1 MHICFIANEF
11 PLPDISY
18 GGIGTFLVSYSKIL
32 IENGHSVSIV
42 GTVNSKKDI
51 IEKKNGVE
59 IFYFQQSKIKGL
71 KWFFNSKKLS
81 KKISIIHKNKP
92 IDVIEAQEAGFAFI
106 KTPIGIR
113 KIIRMHGG
121 HSFFAE
127 FEGKKINFWK
137 FFQEK
142 KSFKKCDAV
151 IATSEFVKTQT
162 LKHINFEK
170 KPQTV
175 INNPILIDLF
185 SPQDKSKIIF
195 GSAVFAGTICEKKG
209 IRQLCLAIPKI
220 IEEFPEFHLYA
231 YGRDWFFPD
240 GRLYK
245 DWLLDQLSES
255 ILKHVTFL
263 KPVIYEELPNVYAK
277 GEICIFPSHVEVQ
290 GLVAPEAMSMQ
301 KPVIFTKFGPGPET
315 IDDEINGWLCDT
327 KSSDNIADTVIKV
340 FKMRKNFESIGK
352 LARKK
357 VINKFE
363 PKIIYNQNISFYE
376 SIIK

>member
-32 IENGHSVSIV
+32 IEYGHSVSIV

-255 ILKHVTFL
+255 ILRHVTFL